1 MTVTS
6 VFVYFREPTQS
17 EGISACYESVLPGV
31 YLNTPSSYARVT
43 NDVTSTFDL
52 KVGFTFN
59 MTFASAVQTA
69 SLMTMWHQS
78 VAVLVLEIVQGQV

>member
-1 MTVTS
+1 MTLTS

-31 YLNTPSSYARVT
+31 YLNTPRSYARVT